1 MSRPRII
8 NLKSDTQSLP
18 TEEMKQSMIKAELGD
33 EQQNGDPTTIEL
45 CARVAKLL
53 GKEAAVFL
61 PSGTMCNQIAI
72 NVYCRPGD
80 EVICDRSSHIINYEA
95 GGPAVNSGVMIRT
108 IDGQR
113 GIFEAKQVRS
123 AIRAPS
129 RYFPD
134 SRLLCV
140 EQTANLGGGTIWPL
154 STLQEVAAVAKQAG
168 MATHMDG
175 ARLLNAVA
183 ATDISAA
190 VYAEPFNSVWI
201 DLNKGLG
208 CPIGAVLCG
217 STGFVQKAWQLKQRR
232 NEAIR
237 LLAKLISA
245 IPGVNIKL
253 EEVETNLVYFEVR
266 DQNGLQP
273 LSL

>member
-1 MSRPRII
+1 
-8 NLKSDTQSLP
+8 
-18 TEEMKQSMIKAELGD
+18 
-33 EQQNGDPTTIEL
+33 
-45 CARVAKLL
+45 
-53 GKEAAVFL
+53 
-61 PSGTMCNQIAI
+61 MCNQIAI

-95 GGPAVNSGVMIRT
+95 GGPAANSGVMIRT
-108 IDGQR
+108 IDGRR
-113 GIFEAKQVRS
+113 GIFEAEQVRN

-129 RYFPD
+129 RR
-134 SRLLCV
+134 SLRLPNRPGW
-140 EQTANLGGGTIWPL
+140 QHIW
-154 STLQEVAAVAKQAG
+154 

-183 ATDISAA
+183 ATGISAA
-190 VYAEPFNSVWI
+190 VYAEPFDSVWI
-201 DLNKGLG
+201 DLRKGLG

-217 STGFVQKAWQLKQRR
+217 SAGFVQNAWQLKQRYGGAMR
-232 NEAIR
+232 QSGIVAAAGIYALDYNITRLAKDHANAR

-266 DQNGLQP
+266 DQNGHPTAVEFVTRL
-273 LSL
+273 LSMGVKGGAMDASTVRIATYLNINEDDIRAVIPAIREVISSITRKEGISA

>member
-1 MSRPRII
+1 
-8 NLKSDTQSLP
+8 
-18 TEEMKQSMIKAELGD
+18 
-33 EQQNGDPTTIEL
+33 
-45 CARVAKLL
+45 
-53 GKEAAVFL
+53 
-61 PSGTMCNQIAI
+61 
-72 NVYCRPGD
+72 
-80 EVICDRSSHIINYEA
+80 
-95 GGPAVNSGVMIRT
+95 MIRT

-266 DQNGLQP
+266 DQNGHPTAVEFVTRL
-273 LSL
+273 LSMGVKGGAMDASTVRIATYLNINEDDIGAVIPAIREVISSITRKEGISA